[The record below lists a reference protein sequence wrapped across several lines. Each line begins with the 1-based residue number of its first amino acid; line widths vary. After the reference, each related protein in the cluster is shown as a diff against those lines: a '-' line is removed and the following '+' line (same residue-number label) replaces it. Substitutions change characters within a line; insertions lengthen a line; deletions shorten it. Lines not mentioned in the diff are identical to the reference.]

1 MISGGI
7 LPQTP
12 LGELTALPSP
22 LAGFQEFYIEGQE
35 RKRRGEEGERGDG
48 MEGKEEREG
57 KEREKGGEGGRREV
71 VTDTAKCQIL
81 KNTVGLAVWL
91 GSNAF
96 ISINRLSDARR
107 G

>member
-1 MISGGI
+1 LISGGV

-22 LAGFQEFYIEGQE
+22 LAGFQEFYFEGEE

-57 KEREKGGEGGRREV
+57 KEKREGREGEG
-71 VTDTAKCQIL
+71 
-81 KNTVGLAVWL
+81 
-91 GSNAF
+91 
-96 ISINRLSDARR
+96 RLSLTPPNSKF
-107 G
+107 